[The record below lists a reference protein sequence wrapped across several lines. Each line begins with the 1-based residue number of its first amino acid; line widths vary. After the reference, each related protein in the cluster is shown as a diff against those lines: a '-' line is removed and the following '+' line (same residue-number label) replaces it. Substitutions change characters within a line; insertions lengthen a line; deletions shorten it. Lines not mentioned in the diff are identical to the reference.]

1 MFFGNFPAGVAHSNA
16 FSSQASN
23 CLSKTGLGLG
33 LLGKAAAL
41 TQHASGDLRPCLATS
56 AFFFFSMIGYK
67 FAILCSIY

>member
-41 TQHASGDLRPCLATS
+41 TLWGPQALSCHIC
-56 AFFFFSMIGYK
+56 FFFFSMIGYK